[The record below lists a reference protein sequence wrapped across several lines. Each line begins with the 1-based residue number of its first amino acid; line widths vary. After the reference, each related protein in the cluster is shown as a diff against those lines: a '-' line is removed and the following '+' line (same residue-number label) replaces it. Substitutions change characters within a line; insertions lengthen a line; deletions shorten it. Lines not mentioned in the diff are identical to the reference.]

1 MDRLRAAEVR
11 SRGEQ
16 VYRESCALCHGDN
29 ADGRG
34 ARSMGFDRRPANFT
48 DPIWSRPDGASR
60 AYRAITDG
68 VPGTAM
74 PAWGAMVGVDDRWAL
89 VAFITSVSQRGAAAG
104 PPPSTAGD
112 Q

>member
-1 MDRLRAAEVR
+1 
-11 SRGEQ
+11 
-16 VYRESCALCHGDN
+16 
-29 ADGRG
+29 
-34 ARSMGFDRRPANFT
+34 
-48 DPIWSRPDGASR
+48 
-60 AYRAITDG
+60 
-68 VPGTAM
+68 M